1 MRAFYL
7 SCLAIVLCGGSTTFA
22 NPSFLAAERAF
33 QFSAESISTETVKLS
48 WDIEPHYYLYHDQFK
63 VTVDGQKLNF
73 KIPQGEKKNDP
84 TFGITEVHY
93 NKIGTEISVR
103 PNKNYQVFWQG
114 CSQDGLCYPLQTK
127 IITTDAEGL
136 IPQSEQSTTLFE
148 QSTTSRLI
156 TQDAQD
162 QSSDTIYNPQTSLND
177 EAASS
182 NVVQDIQTARSNT
195 PFENE
200 LSTTTSLQWN
210 DDRSFFSLLSENSI
224 ALNLLVFFG
233 LGILLAFLPCSLPLI
248 PIISSL
254 IVQRKSGYHAAAIA
268 SSFILSMATV
278 YGLMGIF
285 VAEIGYSF
293 QRWFQ
298 SPWVISLFSMLF
310 VIFALNLFGLFQ
322 LTLPQSWINRL
333 NQFQDQQKAGTLVG
347 SMAMGALS
355 ALIVGPCMS
364 APLAGALL
372 FVSQN
377 HDALMGGLY
386 LFILG
391 LGIGFPLFIA
401 CIFGSK
407 LLPKPGQWMNY
418 LKVLF
423 GFLMLGLA
431 VYFIRPMLNSEIYYY
446 LMAFISFL
454 STLYIFRVILNSRP
468 LLYKILI
475 TMIGLS
481 TVYFSYSN
489 IMQGLEVRKVEHSQ
503 TSLQAWNKVTT
514 QTELKNAL
522 SEAKRLK
529 QVAVIDVY
537 ADWCVACQPLEN
549 EVFPRVD
556 VQQSLQDVYR
566 IKLDLSV
573 QNKSQDFIL
582 KEHEILGPP
591 TLLIFDV
598 GGVEIR
604 KLRLT
609 GTFKAKVLIEHL
621 NIAKH

>member
-7 SCLAIVLCGGSTTFA
+7 SCLAVVLFGSSITFA

-33 QFSAESISTETVKLS
+33 QFSAESISTEKVKLS
-48 WDIEPHYYLYHDQFK
+48 WAIEPHYYLYHDQFK
-63 VTVDGQKLNF
+63 VTVDGQKVHF
-73 KIPQGEKKNDP
+73 QIPQGEKKNDP

-148 QSTTSRLI
+148 QSTRSRLI
-156 TQDAQD
+156 TQDAQN
-162 QSSDTIYNPQTSLND
+162 QSSDTVYNPQTSLND

-182 NVVQDIQTARSNT
+182 NVVQDIQTARSDT
-195 PFENE
+195 SFENE

-210 DDRSFFSLLSENSI
+210 DDRSFFSLLSANSI

-254 IVQRKSGYHAAAIA
+254 IVQRKSGYRALAIV
-268 SSFILSMATV
+268 SSFILSMAAV

-298 SPWVISLFSMLF
+298 SPWVISLFAMLF

-475 TMIGLS
+475 TIIGLS

-489 IMQGLEVRKVEHSQ
+489 IIQGLEVRKVEHSQ
-503 TSLQAWNKVTT
+503 TSLHAWNKVTT
-514 QTELKNAL
+514 QTELQNAL

-598 GGVEIR
+598 SGVEIR

-609 GTFKAKVLIEHL
+609 GTFKAEVLIEHL